1 MSPNAYYNL
10 LNFYTIYYNEY
21 SESGLHS
28 FTLSKYGK
36 YHEFFSESKADI
48 LKWMDH
54 LRYLCITSNFSEH
67 FELGPKIGKGHFAKV
82 LSDLCSFLQ
91 DSINFKSGLPS
102 QTEKDLW
109 TLCCENLH

>member
-82 LSDLCSFLQ
+82 LSDLCNFLQ

-102 QTEKDLW
+102 QTEKDL
-109 TLCCENLH
+109 